1 MKYFTVDD
9 SLDELVVGKDFQF
22 IKGDNPEAPEA
33 LIYFILFL
41 IDLTVDDSLD
51 ELVVGKDFSL

>member
-22 IKGDNPEAPEA
+22 INGDNPEAPEA
-33 LIYFILFL
+33 LFTSIVSNCIEC
-41 IDLTVDDSLD
+41 VDFRKSSFH
-51 ELVVGKDFSL
+51 GM

>member
-22 IKGDNPEAPEA
+22 IKGDNPEAPEG

-41 IDLTVDDSLD
+41 IV
-51 ELVVGKDFSL
+51 